1 MGEHRRKPTI
11 RLATGLLL
19 LTASL
24 FWAQTLGAW
33 AEPVIYV
40 NSRFGTSVTYPDEI
54 FTEPMPL
61 PENRDGMTW
70 RAADGASLAVFGA
83 YNVLELTPAD
93 IADQESKSDS
103 PTYEVTYRRVAEDWV
118 VVSGTDGDAIFY
130 KRYEFGAA
138 DIIHS
143 LILTY
148 PASARSTYDRLVGRI
163 GESLYG
169 P

>member
-1 MGEHRRKPTI
+1 MGEQRRKPTI

-24 FWAQTLGAW
+24 LWAQALAAR

-54 FTEPMPL
+54 FSEPMPL

-70 RAADGASLAVFGA
+70 RSPDGASLAVFGA

-93 IADQESKSDS
+93 MADRESTSDS

-118 VVSGTDGDAIFY
+118 VVSGIDGDTIFY

-143 LILTY
+143 LVLTY
-148 PASARSTYDRLVGRI
+148 PGSARDTYDRLVGRI